1 MNKAILFYAVF
12 ALSVLNTSALD
23 ITTTDGKVYKN
34 VTVLNVLPN
43 AVGFMYTKKDGTS
56 DVLRDVEMTLLTKDL
71 QKKFN
76 YSPKKAKK
84 FQAQVDKFQAAR
96 AVLAQKQQKENLALF
111 REHKKISKEIDHI
124 KALLHAHRVN
134 CYIHIIRPIGQDCI
148 GKIRMHPATSKYGH
162 LGAVYVRNL
171 TGPQNQ
177 LLPATI
183 YPTGETKSFQDGMF
197 PVYDAN
203 LDKYALQILKK
214 EERSGKEVTL
224 PQDATSTSGKN
235 MIFPANAPKKK

>member
-34 VTVLNVLPN
+34 ATVLNVLPN

-76 YSPKKAKK
+76 YSPKKAEAFTKK
-84 FQAQVDKFQAAR
+84 VNEFQTAR
-96 AVLAQKQQKENLALF
+96 ANLAAKHQKEDLALF
-111 REHKKISKEIDHI
+111 RKHKKISKEVDHI
-124 KALLHAHRVN
+124 KALLHSRGIR
-134 CYIHIIRPIGQDCI
+134 CWIHIVRPIGQDCI
-148 GKIRMHPATSKYGH
+148 GKIDMPESSGKFGHPGT
-162 LGAVYVRNL
+162 VYVRNL
-171 TGPQNQ
+171 TGPQNERIGT
-177 LLPATI
+177 TI
-183 YPTGETKSFQDGMF
+183 YPTEKTKSFEDGMF

-224 PQDATSTSGKN
+224 PQDASSTSGKG